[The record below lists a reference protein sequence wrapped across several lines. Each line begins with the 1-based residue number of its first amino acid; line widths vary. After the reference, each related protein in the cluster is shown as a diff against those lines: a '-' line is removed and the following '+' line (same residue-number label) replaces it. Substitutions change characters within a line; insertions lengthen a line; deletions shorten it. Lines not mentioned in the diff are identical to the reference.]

1 MILKPT
7 KKGLRNKESMQNQ
20 PQQTPK
26 KGKRENKLPSDEYKP
41 MFDPIRILVR
51 ETYSQKNPMSKVKQY
66 VELSVKRFQNDDE
79 NAPMV
84 YMQMYQEAESYTGYL
99 KGKTIYFPLEM
110 LYDMMD
116 NLTDISEKCDELGI
130 E

>member
-26 KGKRENKLPSDEYKP
+26 KGKRENKLPSDEYRP

-51 ETYSQKNPMSKVKQY
+51 EAYSQKNPMSKVKQY

-99 KGKTIYFPLEM
+99 KGKTVYFPLEM

-116 NLTDISEKCDELGI
+116 CLTEDL
-130 E
+130 